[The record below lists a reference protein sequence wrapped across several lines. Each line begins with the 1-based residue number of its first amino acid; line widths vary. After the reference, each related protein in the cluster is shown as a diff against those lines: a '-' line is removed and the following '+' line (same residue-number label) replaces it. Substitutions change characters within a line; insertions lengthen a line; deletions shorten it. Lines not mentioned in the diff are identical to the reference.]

1 MTDKISLSYKKKSM
15 MGSQYYFSVAMHSSK
30 REFKGK
36 KGENSNINHSLH
48 KTVSTNPNLL

>member
-1 MTDKISLSYKKKSM
+1 M